1 VTNLAGTGGGLVLQ
15 DNGGDNLPV
24 NANGNF
30 TFATPIDSGGT
41 YKVTVLTQPSSPAQ
55 TCGVTLGTGTATA
68 NTTNVAVD
76 CGHNEWTWENGA
88 NVINQPGTYG
98 TLGTAAPGNVP
109 GARGGRDSWTDAA
122 GNFWLFGGGGVS
134 TAGTVGYFNDLWKY
148 SAGEWTWMG
157 GSNIANQPGTYGT
170 LGTAA
175 PGNVPGARFGG
186 VNWTD
191 ATGDVWLF
199 GGYGLDS
206 AGTSEFLNDLWKYS
220 AGEWTWIG
228 GANVVDQPGTYGT
241 LGTAAPGNVPGARS
255 GAVGWTDTAGSFWLF
270 GGFGFDSAGTKQFL
284 NDLWK
289 YSAGEW
295 TWMGGSNLA
304 NQPGTYGTQGTP
316 APSNVPGARLF
327 HVSWTDAAG
336 NFWLFGGLGYDSV
349 GNNSYL
355 NDLWKY
361 SAGEWT
367 WVSGANLG
375 NQTGTYGT
383 LGTAAPSNVPG
394 ARNLVVIWTDAAGNF
409 WLFGGEGYD
418 STGTDGFLNDLWK
431 YSAGEWTWMR
441 GSNIGNQ
448 TGTYGTQG
456 RPAPGNV
463 PAGRVEALGWTDA
476 AGNFWL
482 FGGSFASSSGTSEF
496 FNDLWKYEP

>member
-1 VTNLAGTGGGLVLQ
+1 MKGETKLQLFLLLVIVTALFSFSACSSGGNSTTPPPTTYTIGGTVTNLAGTGGGLVLQ

-134 TAGTVGYFNDLWKY
+134 TAGTVGYF
-148 SAGEWTWMG
+148 
-157 GSNIANQPGTYGT
+157 
-170 LGTAA
+170 
-175 PGNVPGARFGG
+175 
-186 VNWTD
+186 
-191 ATGDVWLF
+191 
-199 GGYGLDS
+199 
-206 AGTSEFLNDLWKYS
+206 NDLWKYS

>member
-1 VTNLAGTGGGLVLQ
+1 
-15 DNGGDNLPV
+15 
-24 NANGNF
+24 
-30 TFATPIDSGGT
+30 
-41 YKVTVLTQPSSPAQ
+41 
-55 TCGVTLGTGTATA
+55 
-68 NTTNVAVD
+68 
-76 CGHNEWTWENGA
+76 
-88 NVINQPGTYG
+88 
-98 TLGTAAPGNVP
+98 
-109 GARGGRDSWTDAA
+109 
-122 GNFWLFGGGGVS
+122 
-134 TAGTVGYFNDLWKY
+134 
-148 SAGEWTWMG
+148 
-157 GSNIANQPGTYGT
+157 
-170 LGTAA
+170 
-175 PGNVPGARFGG
+175 
-186 VNWTD
+186 
-191 ATGDVWLF
+191 
-199 GGYGLDS
+199 
-206 AGTSEFLNDLWKYS
+206 
-220 AGEWTWIG
+220 
-228 GANVVDQPGTYGT
+228 
-241 LGTAAPGNVPGARS
+241 
-255 GAVGWTDTAGSFWLF
+255 
-270 GGFGFDSAGTKQFL
+270 
-284 NDLWK
+284 
-289 YSAGEW
+289 
-295 TWMGGSNLA
+295 
-304 NQPGTYGTQGTP
+304 
-316 APSNVPGARLF
+316 LF

>member
-1 VTNLAGTGGGLVLQ
+1 MKGETKLQLFLLLVIVTALFSFSACSSGGNSTTPPPTTYTIGGTVTNLAGTGGGLVLQ

-157 GSNIANQPGTYGT
+157 GSN
-170 LGTAA
+170 LG
-175 PGNVPGARFGG
+175 
-186 VNWTD
+186 
-191 ATGDVWLF
+191 
-199 GGYGLDS
+199 
-206 AGTSEFLNDLWKYS
+206 
-220 AGEWTWIG
+220 
-228 GANVVDQPGTYGT
+228 
-241 LGTAAPGNVPGARS
+241 
-255 GAVGWTDTAGSFWLF
+255 
-270 GGFGFDSAGTKQFL
+270 
-284 NDLWK
+284 
-289 YSAGEW
+289 
-295 TWMGGSNLA
+295 